1 MENISLKKSKVKHSP
16 RQQGTQQARN
26 NILKKFLQIDKQVQ
40 SEIQRF
46 AQEQLQA
53 DLEERR
59 SALRL
64 KQAKEIQQVH
74 HVLSFLY

>member
-1 MENISLKKSKVKHSP
+1 M
-16 RQQGTQQARN
+16 QQARN

-59 SALRL
+59 SSLRL
-64 KQAKEIQQVH
+64 KQVKHIQEIQELQRN
-74 HVLSFLY
+74 LEKSKISFLLNR